1 MLALTD
7 FPLGFLTKGMH
18 YRAHMEASFAAAG
31 IEPRSVFESDSTFQ
45 IIQAVQS
52 GVCCAVMPLNNG
64 LEALNNHFRIVPIA
78 DANIE
83 APIGLIMRR
92 QKPLSSLALRCFTD
106 AQEIYHADNDA

>member
-1 MLALTD
+1 MLRRD
-7 FPLGFLTKGMH
+7 
-18 YRAHMEASFAAAG
+18 AA
-31 IEPRSVFESDSTFQ
+31 EQR
-45 IIQAVQS
+45 
-52 GVCCAVMPLNNG
+52 

-106 AQEIYHADNDA
+106 AQEIYHADNNA